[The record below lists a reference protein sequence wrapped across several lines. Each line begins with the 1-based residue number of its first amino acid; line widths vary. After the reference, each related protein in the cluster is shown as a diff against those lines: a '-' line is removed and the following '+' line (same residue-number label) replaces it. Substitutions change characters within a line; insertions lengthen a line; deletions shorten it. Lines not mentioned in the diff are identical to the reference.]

1 MQEKRKLITV
11 SVNMWVYSRS
21 LSEMGI
27 EEDELEDVI
36 SKLLEGD
43 FNNPIYGGGIR
54 INSPFL
60 IESIDSIKEDSDWE

>member
-11 SVNMWVYSRS
+11 SVNMWVYSRN

-43 FNNPIYGGGIR
+43 FNNPIYAGGIR
-54 INSPFL
+54 TNSPFL
-60 IESIDSIKEDSDWE
+60 IKSIDQIKEDSDWE